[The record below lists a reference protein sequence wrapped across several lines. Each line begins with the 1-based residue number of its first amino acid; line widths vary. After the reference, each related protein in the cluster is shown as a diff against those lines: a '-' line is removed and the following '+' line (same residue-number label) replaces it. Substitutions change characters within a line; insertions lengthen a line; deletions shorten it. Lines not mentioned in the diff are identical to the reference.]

1 MRGFVAGGIAVACS
15 LLLGAPCA
23 RAGRPL
29 PDVASDSPKPLQV
42 SLLMPLDVGKL
53 TDGAPLLAKSLV
65 NWREGGCSIGPGAVV
80 SGNVANIK
88 RKSPQD
94 KTSHVEV
101 VFDSADCSGKSI
113 PVALTLY
120 AVIVIREEAPGTVLG
135 DLGFTSLSAPYG
147 PSAGPTSA
155 AAQ

>member
-1 MRGFVAGGIAVACS
+1 MQGFVAGAVAVACC
-15 LLLGAPCA
+15 LLLGASCA
-23 RAGRPL
+23 RAGRPM

-42 SLLMPLDVGKL
+42 SLLMPLDVGKV
-53 TDGAPLLAKSLV
+53 TDGAPILAKSLV
-65 NWREGGCSIGPGAVV
+65 NWREGECSIVPGAVV
-80 SGNVANIK
+80 SGHLAHVQ

-101 VFDSADCSGKSI
+101 VFDSADCSGRSM

-120 AVIVIREEAPGTVLG
+120 AVIVIREEAPSTMLG

-147 PSAGPTSA
+147 PSA
-155 AAQ
+155 